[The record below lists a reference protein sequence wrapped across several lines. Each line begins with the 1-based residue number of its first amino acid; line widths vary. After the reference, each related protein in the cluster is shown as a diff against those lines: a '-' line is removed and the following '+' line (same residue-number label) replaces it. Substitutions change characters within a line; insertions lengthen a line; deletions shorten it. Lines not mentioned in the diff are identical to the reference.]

1 MKLYYD
7 DPNDFIPYMKP
18 IEIRDSLYTTRYK
31 VMRDPSLKNL
41 HYVLHLTDAS
51 GMKLATAKQKRLVLS
66 TVPKFYLEINGRERR
81 TELYYQKGEPF
92 CTVSEPEWKIDG
104 DPFLRLY
111 DIMEGEQIAAS
122 VQKSFT
128 SKGSS
133 IEIIIPDDQDEA
145 EVLAA
150 FMAIEACVNTYD
162 AD

>member
-1 MKLYYD
+1 MKLYYN
-7 DPNDFIPYMKP
+7 DPNSFIPYMKP
-18 IEIRDSLYTTRYK
+18 IEIRDSLDTIHYK
-31 VMRDPSLKNL
+31 VMRDPSIKNIR
-41 HYVLHLTDAS
+41 YILHLFDAS
-51 GMKLATAKQKRLVLS
+51 GVKLATAKQKRLVLGV
-66 TVPKFYLEINGRERR
+66 TPIFYLEINGRERR
-81 TELYYQKGEPF
+81 AELYRQKGEPF

-111 DIMEGEQIAAS
+111 DIMAGEQIVAS

-133 IEIIIPDDQDEA
+133 IEIIIPDDQDET

-162 AD
+162 D